1 MITKTLEMTDS
12 AVDTTETAEIKPLPT
27 ESFPAQ
33 VWNKLSRIDVGDHIK
48 TAEIKSKTGASYSY
62 QYLPWSWCW
71 ATLMS
76 HYPESK
82 IKILPYQGLD
92 GGSVM
97 VWVKLTIIEGKN
109 SVSRKQHLP
118 VMDQKNNAII
128 NPTSRHISDTIQ
140 RCFVK
145 AAAVCGLGLDLW
157 TKTDYPVGIED
168 DPLDEEQFALLDGLF
183 FKLNEENQAAFT
195 RWLGPLSDLP
205 KKKYG
210 EARKG
215 LESKLQQQGK
225 Q

>member
-1 MITKTLEMTDS
+1 MGTEEYKITDS
-12 AVDTTETAEIKPLPT
+12 TDAVKHLPATEP

-82 IKILPYQGLD
+82 IKILSYQGLD

-157 TKTDYPVGIED
+157 TKTDYPVGIEGDEPHD
-168 DPLDEEQFALLDGLF
+168 DAACDDVESVQPGRGVVEGPEEVRRDRIAV
-183 FKLNEENQAAFT
+183 
-195 RWLGPLSDLP
+195 
-205 KKKYG
+205 
-210 EARKG
+210 
-215 LESKLQQQGK
+215 
-225 Q
+225 